1 MFNLMQQDILNAL
14 KRSKIVAK
22 IISVDFDGAAGYS
35 ILKIRAELINRW
47 QIQVWEHKT
56 PVARRYAYHVFDG
69 DALVVRWDNAP
80 HHRDIATFPHHKHI
94 GGEIAESEE
103 MQISDVLAELE
114 KML

>member
-1 MFNLMQQDILNAL
+1 MQRNILKVL

-22 IISVDFDGAAGYS
+22 IISVDFDSTAGYS
-35 ILKIRAELINRW
+35 RLKIRAKLINRW
-47 QIQVWEHKT
+47 QLQVWEHET

-69 DALVVRWDNAP
+69 GAMVVRWDNAP

-94 GGEIAESEE
+94 DGEIAESEE

-114 KML
+114 KMV

>member
-1 MFNLMQQDILNAL
+1 MHHNILKVL

-35 ILKIRAELINRW
+35 ILKIRAELVNRW
-47 QIQVWEHKT
+47 QFQFWEHKT
-56 PVARRYAYHVFDG
+56 PVKRRYAYHVFDS
-69 DALVVRWDNAP
+69 DVMVVRWDNAP

-94 GGEIAESEE
+94 CGEIAESKE

-114 KML
+114 KMM